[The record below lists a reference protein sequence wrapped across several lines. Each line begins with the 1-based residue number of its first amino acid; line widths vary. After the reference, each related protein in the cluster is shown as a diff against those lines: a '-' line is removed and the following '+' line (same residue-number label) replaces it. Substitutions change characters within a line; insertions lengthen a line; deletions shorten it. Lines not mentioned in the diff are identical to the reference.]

1 MRADAAAED
10 DPAETGVA
18 ATVAP
23 DAVVAIPNSLGGV
36 FRRGLRQSVSVS
48 LKG

>member
-1 MRADAAAED
+1 MKNKYLDDIAVSADAAAEE

-23 DAVVAIPNSLGGV
+23 EAVVAILDSTD
-36 FRRGLRQSVSVS
+36 
-48 LKG
+48 

>member
-1 MRADAAAED
+1 MTNTYLDDIAVSADAAAEE

-23 DAVVAIPNSLGGV
+23 EAVVAILDSIG
-36 FRRGLRQSVSVS
+36 
-48 LKG
+48 

>member
-1 MRADAAAED
+1 MTNTYLDDIAVSADAAAED

-23 DAVVAIPNSLGGV
+23 DAVVAISNSL
-36 FRRGLRQSVSVS
+36 S
-48 LKG
+48 